1 MLSLIFAAHAA
12 ALADC
17 EEQFPESAVRPFA
30 EGVFKAFSDVDDPKV
45 FEFYDEL
52 MRRLPCTSETLSPQ
66 TIGSIHLAV
75 AIHAVSTNENGQV
88 GPALAG
94 LLSAVPGYQFSD
106 AVFPKGHPIPS
117 SLSYAQNLLMD
128 GEVQTIPAFK
138 GWLEVDRHVQQEIPV
153 VRNRLI
159 QAYGTDGGL
168 LGTIYLRAHEDL
180 RPWLDPLVIYEGQ
193 KPNRPRVA
201 AAPRPEPPARPPGTG
216 GKSPRIPLL
225 VGGLTAAAGAG
236 VLTGVSRM
244 GWDAYHA
251 NTPQDYEVANRQAW
265 TTVNAPGFGAVG
277 CGLLA
282 VGLGIGAVL
291 TW

>member
-1 MLSLIFAAHAA
+1 MLSLILAAHAT

-30 EGVFKAFSDVDDPKV
+30 EGVFKAFSDVDDPKI
-45 FEFYDEL
+45 FEFYNEL

-66 TIGSIHLAV
+66 TIGSIHLAA

-94 LLSAVPGYQFSD
+94 LLAAVPGYQFSD

-117 SLSYAQNLLMD
+117 SLPYAQNLLMD
-128 GEVQTIPAFK
+128 GEVQTIPSFK

-153 VRNRLI
+153 VRNRVI
-159 QAYGTDGGL
+159 QAYGADGGL
-168 LGTIYLRAHEDL
+168 AGTIYLRAHEDL
-180 RPWLDPLVIYEGQ
+180 RPWLDPLVTYDGE
-193 KPNRPRVA
+193 KAKRPRVSA
-201 AAPRPEPPARPPGTG
+201 GPRPEPTG
-216 GKSPRIPLL
+216 GEARSPRIPLL
-225 VGGLTAAAGAG
+225 VGGLTAVAGAG

-244 GWDAYHA
+244 GWDDYHA

-265 TTVNAPGFGAVG
+265 TTVNAPGFGAIG

>member
-1 MLSLIFAAHAA
+1 
-12 ALADC
+12 
-17 EEQFPESAVRPFA
+17 
-30 EGVFKAFSDVDDPKV
+30 
-45 FEFYDEL
+45 
-52 MRRLPCTSETLSPQ
+52 
-66 TIGSIHLAV
+66 
-75 AIHAVSTNENGQV
+75 
-88 GPALAG
+88 
-94 LLSAVPGYQFSD
+94 GYQFSD
-106 AVFPKGHPIPS
+106 TVFPKGHPILT
-117 SLSYAQNLLMD
+117 SLTYAQNLLLD
-128 GEVQTIPAFK
+128 GEAQTIPAFK

-201 AAPRPEPPARPPGTG
+201 GATRPSGTETR
-216 GKSPRIPLL
+216 SPRIPLL

-251 NTPQDYEVANRQAW
+251 NEPTTLEAANRQAW